1 MAFALP
7 NPLPSSLLLL
17 LLMMACSTSAQTY
30 RNHSLGSSLTAQDD
44 DSSWASPNGDFS
56 FGFRRIENGG
66 YLLAIWFSQ
75 IPKLTIVWSANG
87 DDLAPRGSK
96 VELTT
101 DGQFEL
107 KDPEGKK
114 IWGADVALSGVAYAA
129 MLDSGN
135 LVLATQNSE
144 YLWES
149 FKFPTD
155 TILPT
160 NTIDLGGKLVA
171 RYSETNY
178 SNGRFQFSLQSDG
191 NFVLQ
196 TIDFPLDSANSVYW
210 SSETGQSGF
219 QVVFNQ
225 SGSIYVAAKDG
236 SILKTISPIT
246 KSTQDFYQRAILE
259 YDGVFRHY
267 AYPKRLNISSMSN
280 PPDWTPSS
288 NFIPINI
295 CRAITQDTGGGA
307 CGFNSYCKLGDDQRP
322 RCICPEGYASID
334 PDDER
339 KGCKA
344 NFIQQSCNE
353 SLPGKDHF
361 YIQPMLNINWPR
373 SDYEHFQGQ
382 TEDWCGNACLGDCF
396 CALAIYGSNGVCWKK
411 KFPLSNGRLDPREG
425 AKALIKIRKDDSTFK
440 PSGADSKKK
449 DRSTL
454 ILVGSVLLGSS
465 VFFNLLF
472 LLAAFL
478 AVFRFDYFK
487 PKVVQRYPVMPGMNL
502 RSFTYEELKKAT
514 NGFKEE
520 LGHGAFAIVYK
531 GAVES
536 DRGKPVAVKKLNNIV
551 TQGDL
556 EFKAEVSAIGR
567 TNHKNLVQLLGFSNE
582 GQHRLI
588 VYEFMSRGSLANFL
602 FGGSR
607 PNWYQRIQI
616 ALGTAR
622 GLLYL
627 HEECSTQI
635 IHCDIKPQNILL
647 DDSLTPRI
655 SDFGLAKLLKTDQTR
670 TMTGIRGTKGYV
682 APEWFR
688 NMPVTVKVDVYSFG
702 ILLLEII
709 CCRKSFEADAQNEDQ
724 MILADWVYD
733 CYKERK
739 LDLSLGNDEEA
750 MSDMKRVERYVMIA
764 IWCIQEDPSLR
775 PTMKKVIQMMEGTV
789 EVPVPPNPSSFN
801 RSI

>member
-1 MAFALP
+1 MALALP

-30 RNHSLGSSLTAQDD
+30 RNQSMGSSLTAKDGG
-44 DSSWASPNGDFS
+44 SSWASPSGDFS
-56 FGFRRIENGG
+56 FGFQRIGNGG
-66 YLLAIWFSQ
+66 YLLAIWFNK
-75 IPKLTIVWSANG
+75 IPEKTIVWAANRNN
-87 DDLAPRGSK
+87 LVPRGSK
-96 VELTT
+96 VQLTT
-101 DGQFEL
+101 DGQFVL
-107 KDPEGKK
+107 NDPKGKE
-114 IWGADVALSGVAYAA
+114 IWGADMARSGVAYAA

-135 LVLATQNSE
+135 LVLATQNSV

-160 NTIDLGGKLVA
+160 NTIGQDGKLVA
-171 RYSETNY
+171 RYLEKNY
-178 SNGRFQFSLQSDG
+178 SNGRFQLSLKSDG
-191 NFVLQ
+191 NLVLQ
-196 TIDFPLDSANSVYW
+196 TRHFPLDSANHDYW
-210 SSETGQSGF
+210 STDTVGSGF

-225 SGSIYVAAKDG
+225 SGSIYVAAKNG
-236 SILKTISPIT
+236 SILNMISSYAG
-246 KSTQDFYQRAILE
+246 STQDFYQRAILE

-267 AYPKRLNISSMSN
+267 LYPKRPNISNSTSWPSAWTSTSN
-280 PPDWTPSS
+280 IPP
-288 NFIPINI
+288 NVCHIME
-295 CRAITQDTGGGA
+295 DTGGGA
-307 CGFNSYCKLGDDQRP
+307 CGFNSYCKLEGHDQRP
-322 RCICPEGYASID
+322 RCICPEGYAHID

-353 SLPGKDHF
+353 SMPETDLFYLYPMQNTDWSGK
-361 YIQPMLNINWPR
+361 
-373 SDYEHFQGQ
+373 SDYEYFPSQ
-382 TEDWCGNACLGDCF
+382 TEDWCRNACLVDCF
-396 CALAIYGSNGVCWKK
+396 CAVAVFRNGGCWKK
-411 KFPLSNGRLDPREG
+411 RFPLSNGRMDSIMG
-425 AKALIKIRKDDSTFK
+425 GKALIKIPKDNSIFK
-440 PSGADSKKK
+440 PSSADSKKK

-454 ILVGSVLLGSS
+454 ILIGSVLLSSS
-465 VFFNLLF
+465 VFFNLLL
-472 LLAAFL
+472 LLAAIL
-478 AVFRFDYFK
+478 AIFRFDYFK
-487 PKVVQRYPVMPGMNL
+487 PKVLQTYPVMPGMNL

-514 NGFKEE
+514 NGFKDE
-520 LGHGAFAIVYK
+520 LGHGAFATVYK
-531 GAVES
+531 GTLES
-536 DRGKPVAVKKLNNIV
+536 DHGKPVAVKKLNNIV
-551 TQGDL
+551 TQGDQ

-567 TNHKNLVQLLGFSNE
+567 TNHKNLVQLLGFNNE

-602 FGGSR
+602 FEGSR
-607 PNWYQRIQI
+607 PKWYQRIQI

-622 GLLYL
+622 GLSYL

-709 CCRKSFEADAQNEDQ
+709 CCRKSFEADVQNEDQ

-739 LDLSLGNDEEA
+739 LDLPLGNDEEA
-750 MSDMKRVERYVMIA
+750 MPDMKRVERYVMVG

-775 PTMKKVIQMMEGTV
+775 PTMKKVIQMMEGAA
-789 EVPVPPNPSSFN
+789 EVPVPPDPSSFIS
-801 RSI
+801 SI

>member
-1 MAFALP
+1 
-7 NPLPSSLLLL
+7 
-17 LLMMACSTSAQTY
+17 MMACSTSAQTY
-30 RNHSLGSSLTAQDD
+30 RNQSLGSSLTAQDD
-44 DSSWASPNGDFS
+44 GSSWESPSGDFS
-56 FGFRRIENGG
+56 FGFHRIGNGG
-66 YLLAIWFSQ
+66 YLLAIWFSK
-75 IPKLTIVWSANG
+75 IPEKTIVWAANRNN
-87 DDLAPRGSK
+87 LVPRGSK
-96 VELTT
+96 VQLTT
-101 DGQFEL
+101 DGQFVL
-107 KDPEGKK
+107 NDPKGKE
-114 IWGADVALSGVAYAA
+114 IWGAVHSGVAHAA

-135 LVLATQNSE
+135 LVLATQNSV

-149 FKFPTD
+149 FNHPTD

-160 NTIDLGGKLVA
+160 NTIGLLGKLVS
-171 RYSETNY
+171 RYSKTNY
-178 SNGRFQFSLQSDG
+178 SNGRFQFSLQSNG

-196 TIDFPLDSANSVYW
+196 TRDFPLDSANSDYW
-210 SSETGQSGF
+210 STETVGSGF

-225 SGSIYVAAKDG
+225 SGSIYVAAVNG
-236 SILKTISPIT
+236 SILNMMSSNAG
-246 KSTQDFYQRAILE
+246 STQDFYQRAILE

-267 AYPKRLNISSMSN
+267 VYPKRPNISSSRSW
-280 PPDWTPSS
+280 PLVWTPIS
-288 NFIPINI
+288 NFIPPII
-295 CRAITQDTGGGA
+295 CDILEDTGGGA
-307 CGFNSYCKLGDDQRP
+307 CGFNSYCKLGDDERP
-322 RCICPEGYASID
+322 RCICPEGYAYID

-353 SLPGKDHF
+353 SLPETDLF
-361 YIQPMLNINWPR
+361 YLHPMLNTNWPG

-382 TEDWCGNACLGDCF
+382 TEDWCRNACLGDCF
-396 CALAIYGSNGVCWKK
+396 CAVAIFRNRECSKK
-411 KFPLSNGRLDPREG
+411 RFPLSNGRMDFRFG
-425 AKALIKIRKDDSTFK
+425 RTALVKIRKDDSTFK
-440 PSGADSKKK
+440 PSYTDSKKK
-449 DRSTL
+449 DRSAL
-454 ILVGSVLLGSS
+454 IPIGSVLLSSS
-465 VFFNLLF
+465 VFFNVNLLL

-487 PKVVQRYPVMPGMNL
+487 PKVIQRYPVMPGMNL
-502 RSFTYEELKKAT
+502 RSFTYEELKNAT
-514 NGFKEE
+514 DEFKEE
-520 LGHGAFAIVYK
+520 LGHGAFSTVYK
-531 GAVES
+531 GALQS

-551 TQGDL
+551 AQGDL
-556 EFKAEVSAIGR
+556 EFKAEVSAIGG

-635 IHCDIKPQNILL
+635 MHCDIKPQNILL
-647 DDSLTPRI
+647 DDSLTARI
-655 SDFGLAKLLKTDQTR
+655 SDFGLAKLLKIDQTR

-709 CCRKSFEADAQNEDQ
+709 CCRKSFEADVQNEDQ
-724 MILADWVYD
+724 IILADWVYD

-750 MSDMKRVERYVMIA
+750 MSSMKRVERYVMIA

-775 PTMKKVIQMMEGTV
+775 PTMKKVIQMMKGVV
-789 EVPVPPNPSSFN
+789 EVPVPPDPSSF
-801 RSI
+801 

>member
-1 MAFALP
+1 MALALP

-30 RNHSLGSSLTAQDD
+30 RNQSLGSSLTAQDGG
-44 DSSWASPNGDFS
+44 SSWASPSGDFS
-56 FGFRRIENGG
+56 FGFQRIGNGG

-75 IPKLTIVWSANG
+75 IPEKTIVWAANRNN
-87 DDLAPRGSK
+87 LVPRGSK

-101 DGQFEL
+101 DGQFVL
-107 KDPEGKK
+107 NDPEGKE
-114 IWGADVALSGVAYAA
+114 IWRANITRSGVAYAA

-135 LVLATQNSE
+135 LVLATQNSV

-149 FKFPTD
+149 FNLPTD

-160 NTIDLGGKLVA
+160 NTIGRLGKLVA

-178 SNGRFQFSLQSDG
+178 SNGRFQFSLKSDG
-191 NFVLQ
+191 NLVLQ
-196 TIDFPLDSANSVYW
+196 TRDVILDTANSEYW
-210 SSETGQSGF
+210 SSETAGSGF
-219 QVVFNQ
+219 QVVFNE
-225 SGSIYVAAKDG
+225 SGSIYVAAVNG
-236 SILKTISPIT
+236 SIKMIS
-246 KSTQDFYQRAILE
+246 SNAVSMQDFYQRAILE

-267 AYPKRLNISSMSN
+267 VYPRRLNISNSTSS
-280 PPDWTPSS
+280 PLAWTPLSP
-288 NFIPINI
+288 FIPSNI
-295 CRAITQDTGGGA
+295 CTDTSERIGSGA
-307 CGFNSYCKLGDDQRP
+307 CGFNSYCQLGDNQKP
-322 RCICPEGYASID
+322 RCLCPEGYAYID
-334 PDDER
+334 PDDVW

-353 SLPGKDHF
+353 SLPEKDLF
-361 YIQPMLNINWPR
+361 YLHTMLETNWPE
-373 SDYEHFQGQ
+373 SDYEHSEGQ
-382 TEDWCGNACLGDCF
+382 TEDWCRNACLGDCF
-396 CALAIYGSNGVCWKK
+396 CAAAIYADDGVCWKK
-411 KFPLSNGRLDPREG
+411 KFPLSNGRKDPKQG
-425 AKALIKIRKDDSTFK
+425 GKALIKIRKDDSTFK
-440 PSGADSKKK
+440 PSDADSKKK

-454 ILVGSVLLGSS
+454 ILIGSVLLSSS
-465 VFFNLLF
+465 VFFNILL

-514 NGFKEE
+514 DGFKEE
-520 LGHGAFAIVYK
+520 LGHGAFATVFK
-531 GAVES
+531 GALES
-536 DRGKPVAVKKLNNIV
+536 DHGKPVAVKKLNNIV

-616 ALGTAR
+616 AFGTAR

-709 CCRKSFEADAQNEDQ
+709 CCRKSFEADVQNEDQ

-739 LDLSLGNDEEA
+739 LDLLLGNDEEA

-775 PTMKKVIQMMEGTV
+775 PTMKKVIQMMEGAV
-789 EVPVPPNPSSFN
+789 EVPVPPDPSSFN